1 MSRKIL
7 VQDVVH
13 PHILECKP
21 SETLRRVTERMS
33 EHASTAVLVIEN
45 DQAIG
50 IWTEKDVLNFDFL
63 TSNASTT
70 SISEVMCLPVKTI
83 SGSMTLNDVTLA
95 FNQDETQNYLVLGH
109 DGRRL
114 GIINQTDI
122 VLSHDLNH
130 FLHMRRVDEIV
141 QPTVSIRKDATL
153 SEAAYRMR
161 ESETDAII
169 VLPDSNVFST
179 SIGIL
184 SQRDL
189 IRALAGK
196 MDHAPV
202 GEIATPSM
210 LTVDKDETVFSARKT
225 MIENGFR
232 HLGVC
237 DRAGHLM
244 GIINFSAVL
253 KCMQEIYF
261 EGLRSVLERRSEALQ
276 RSQKHLA
283 LAEKIIEFSMDG
295 ILVTNELG
303 VIQSVNPAFTQ
314 IMGYA
319 PKEIIGKTTAI
330 LNSGRHDQ
338 VFYAVMWRQLKS
350 QGHWQGEI
358 WNRDKNGTI
367 RPQSLAISQIP
378 DDEGDSYSYA
388 AMYRDISKMKEDEAE
403 AQRLAFYDPLT
414 GLPNRRAIEGR
425 LEKKLATASR
435 RRKYGALLYIDLDHF
450 KPINDSLGHAIGD
463 LLLIKVADR
472 LSKIL
477 REEDTAARY
486 GGDEFLVL
494 LPELDDEMKVAAGF
508 AQTVAEK
515 IEVALQFSYQVEE
528 HRLTL
533 GASIGIAMFP
543 EKHLHYKEILEQA
556 DIAMYRAKSSHQKVQ
571 FYDAA
576 RQASVA
582 VRTELERDL
591 SEALAQG
598 ALSLDYV
605 PQVDTSS
612 TVIGLE
618 VVLCWNHP
626 EKGRITLCDDL
637 MAVEKSQSILPLG
650 LWTLREVCMQAHSWA
665 TEKVAFRQ
673 LSLNICTHLFMQS
686 DFVAQVERILQETGV
701 DPRLLIFELT
711 EGMVFSRF
719 EEAVQKMKALKSCGI
734 RFAID
739 DFGSGRSSLSALK
752 ILPLDTIKIN
762 YKYVH
767 DVYENPNNGV
777 IVQTIIAIA
786 CAMDFHVVAEGIEG
800 KAELRSLKDM
810 GCRAFQG
817 DFICRSLTA
826 SEVPQV
832 ILNPPPRLKNIF

>member
-1 MSRKIL
+1 MSQKIL
-7 VQDVVH
+7 VQDVVY
-13 PHILECKP
+13 PYILECKP

-33 EHASTAVLVIEN
+33 EHASTAILVIEN
-45 DQAIG
+45 DKALG
-50 IWTEKDVLNFDFL
+50 IWTEKDVLNFDFS
-63 TSNASTT
+63 TSNASVT
-70 SISEVMCLPVKTI
+70 SISEVMRFPVETI
-83 SGSMTLNDVTLA
+83 SGSMTLDDVTLA
-95 FNQDETQNYLVLGH
+95 FNRDETQNYLVLGH
-109 DGRRL
+109 EGTRL

-130 FLHMRRVDEIV
+130 FLHMRRVSEIV
-141 QPTVSIRKDATL
+141 KATPSIRKDATL
-153 SEAAYRMR
+153 SEAVYRMR
-161 ESETDAII
+161 QSGADAII
-169 VLPDSNVFST
+169 VLSDSDVS
-179 SIGIL
+179 SVGIL

-189 IRALAGK
+189 IRALARK

-202 GEIATPSM
+202 GEIASPVII
-210 LTVDKDETVFSARKT
+210 TVDQDETVFSARNT

-237 DRAGHLM
+237 DRVGRLL
-244 GIINFSAVL
+244 GIVNFSAVL
-253 KCMQEIYF
+253 KCMEEIYF
-261 EGLRSVLERRSEALQ
+261 EGLQSVLERRSEALQ
-276 RSQKHLA
+276 TSQKHLA

-295 ILVTNELG
+295 ILVTNESG

-314 IMGYA
+314 IMGYT
-319 PKEIIGKTTAI
+319 PEEIIGETTAI

-358 WNRDKNGTI
+358 WNRDKNGKI
-367 RPQSLAISQIP
+367 RPQLLAISQIP

-388 AMYRDISKMKEDEAE
+388 AMYRDISKMKADEAE

-425 LEKKLATASR
+425 LEKKLATATR

-463 LLLIKVADR
+463 VLLIKVADR
-472 LSKIL
+472 LTKIL
-477 REEDTAARY
+477 REEDIAARY

-515 IEVALQFSYQVEE
+515 IEVALKFSYQVEE

-543 EKHLHYKEILEQA
+543 EQHTHYKEILEQA

-571 FYDAA
+571 FYDAD
-576 RQASVA
+576 RQASVFA
-582 VRTELERDL
+582 RTTLQRDL
-591 SEALAQG
+591 SAALTGG

-605 PQVDTSS
+605 PQVDVSS
-612 TVIGLE
+612 SIIGLE
-618 VVLCWNHP
+618 AVLCWDHP
-626 EKGRITLCDDL
+626 EKGRITLCGNT
-637 MAVEKSQSILPLG
+637 VTEENSQYILPLG
-650 LWTLREVCMQAHSWA
+650 LWTLREACVQAHAWA
-665 TEKVAFRQ
+665 TQKVAFCQ

-711 EGMVFSRF
+711 EDMVFSRF

-752 ILPLDTIKIN
+752 RLPLDTIKIN

-786 CAMDFHVVAEGIEG
+786 CAMNFNVVAEGIEG
-800 KAELRSLKDM
+800 TAELQSLKDM
-810 GCRAFQG
+810 GCRVFQG
-817 DFICRSLTA
+817 DFISRSMSA
-826 SEVPQV
+826 SEVSQL
-832 ILNPPPRLKNIF
+832 ILHPLPRLKNIF